1 MTRTRIL
8 FVFGAS
14 DRARE
19 VRGLI
24 TVARFFSR
32 VWRELATS
40 RASQFMAAFALQEL
54 NALNFPDSVA
64 KKRTEAAKRQREQ
77 WAAIEKEKQLE
88 RIMGR
93 YDKVCRCAS
102 AEYTGMLCTAI

>member
-1 MTRTRIL
+1 M
-8 FVFGAS
+8 VFGAS

-24 TVARFFSR
+24 ARLSSRSVAGARDESGK
-32 VWRELATS
+32 
-40 RASQFMAAFALQEL
+40 SQFMAAFALQEL